1 MKAWCGE
8 IGYFERVVTGD
19 VVRYRSI
26 YLHNDWTNI
35 LIRLSERI
43 TIHCVLTLISIRE
56 FHLWSSTCHGCVI
69 FHTTAGHTVMRYKI
83 WRCWPPQ
90 KATENDISTSI
101 VVLCY
106 LFNNTCT
113 CFVLDRRVGIGKSGG
128 GGGLTNHWW
137 CKRVVKRITHSQMN
151 PATFGGRFSRLQCSF
166 HSHQFMSGLPR

>member
-8 IGYFERVVTGD
+8 IRYFERVV
-19 VVRYRSI
+19 RYRSVH
-26 YLHNDWTNI
+26 LHNDWTNI

-43 TIHCVLTLISIRE
+43 TIHCVLTLISIRK

-69 FHTTAGHTVMRYKI
+69 FHTTAGHTVMRCKI

-106 LFNNTCT
+106 LFYNTCT
-113 CFVLDRRVGIGKSGG
+113 CFVCLPRSNARVPS
-128 GGGLTNHWW
+128 
-137 CKRVVKRITHSQMN
+137 
-151 PATFGGRFSRLQCSF
+151 PPPP
-166 HSHQFMSGLPR
+166 SHQRRAYPKPDSLRYSLAYSHISYSIPSYSSRTIHAIEDCRHSITTLL